1 MSVSSVVFD
10 ISQPV
15 PSSQRETESWYALH
29 TRPRHEKI
37 VTQRLEQQGVTTF
50 LPLVTEIRRW
60 SDRKKKVEAPLFS
73 CYVFARFAPNRS
85 ERLRVLRV
93 EGVFSLVG
101 AQGEGAPIP
110 HDQIDAIRS
119 LVEAGLPWAS
129 HPYLKIGQRVRIR
142 SGALDGLEGIL
153 LSRNGDQ
160 TLVISIDAIQRSLA
174 VPVQGYQ
181 VEAA

>member
-1 MSVSSVVFD
+1 VSELGSPD
-10 ISQPV
+10 KCDLEGEAMGTTNILLDPSRSISSLPAA
-15 PSSQRETESWYALH
+15 PENWYALH

-37 VTQRLEQQGVTTF
+37 VT
-50 LPLVTEIRRW
+50 EIHRW

-73 CYVFARFAPNRS
+73 CYVFAKFVPNRA

-93 EGVFSLVG
+93 DGVFSLVG

-110 HDQIDAIRS
+110 DDQIDAIRG
-119 LVEAGLPWAS
+119 LVEAGLPWTS

-142 SGALDGLEGIL
+142 SGALDGMEGIL
-153 LSRNGDQ
+153 LSCNGDQ
-160 TLVISIDAIQRSLA
+160 SLVISIDAIQRSLA
-174 VPVQGYQ
+174 VRVDGYQ